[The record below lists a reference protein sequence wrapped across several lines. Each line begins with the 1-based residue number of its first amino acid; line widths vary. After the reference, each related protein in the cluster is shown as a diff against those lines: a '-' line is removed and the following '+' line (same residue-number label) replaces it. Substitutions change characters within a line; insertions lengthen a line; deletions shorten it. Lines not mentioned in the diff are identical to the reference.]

1 MSLPMVKLGSVG
13 EFKAGFGFPVEY
25 QGKKE
30 GDYPFAKVG
39 DISAVVRSGH
49 KNIFHAGNYIDKDI
63 LGNLK
68 AKTIP
73 KGTIVFAKI
82 GEAIKQN
89 FRAVTTV
96 EMVIDNN
103 VMGLVPDNNLVDTN
117 YLFYFM
123 RSLDLYQFSGATT
136 IPALRKSMLE
146 NIQIPLPPLS
156 EQKRIAAILDK
167 ADSIRQKRE
176 QAIKLADDFLRSTFL
191 AMFGDPVGN
200 PKEWKKDKIKKG
212 VLDIASGWSAT
223 GENTPCKSDEFGVL
237 KISSVTS
244 GIFKPEE
251 NKIVHYESIPASKK
265 LIHPKK
271 GDLLF
276 SRANT
281 RELVAA
287 ICMVH
292 QNYDNLFLP
301 DKLWT
306 IKLNHELL
314 LPEFFLI
321 LIQNEKV
328 RELLTKQ
335 ATGTS
340 GSMLNISKNKF
351 EETEIIF
358 PEINVQKDFC
368 NAFRKTINLKA
379 KLIKSN
385 ELANESFNSLS
396 QKVFLQ

>member
-1 MSLPMVKLGSVG
+1 MSWPMGKVTDIAEIISGFAFKSEWFGAGDARVIRIGDLKNGRIDLSEAMAFDEKIHKVRAQYRVKS
-13 EFKAGFGFPVEY
+13 
-25 QGKKE
+25 
-30 GDYPFAKVG
+30 G
-39 DISAVVRSGH
+39 DILMA
-49 KNIFHAGNYIDKDI
+49 
-63 LGNLK
+63 L
-68 AKTIP
+68 
-73 KGTIVFAKI
+73 
-82 GEAIKQN
+82 
-89 FRAVTTV
+89 
-96 EMVIDNN
+96 
-103 VMGLVPDNNLVDTN
+103 
-117 YLFYFM
+117 
-123 RSLDLYQFSGATT
+123 SGATVGK
-136 IPALRKSMLE
+136 IAVADLE
-146 NIQIPLPPLS
+146 AEGAYLNQRVAVIRGKCYENTEYLKYIFTGSRLQKLLLNAGGAAQPNLSPKDLAEMEIPLPPLT
-156 EQKRIAAILDK
+156 EQKRIATILNK
-167 ADSIRQKRE
+167 AENICQKRE
-176 QAIKLADDFLRSTFL
+176 QATKLVDDFLHSIFL
-191 AMFGDPVGN
+191 EMFGDPVEN
-200 PKEWKKDKIKKG
+200 PKGWKKDKIKKG
-212 VLDIASGWSAT
+212 VLDITSGWSAT
-223 GENTPCKSDEFGVL
+223 GENIPCKSDEFGVL

-251 NKIVHYESIPASKK
+251 NKVVDCETIPVSKK
-265 LIHPKK
+265 LILPKK

-292 QNYDNLFLP
+292 QDYDNLFLP
-301 DKLWT
+301 DKLWS

-328 RELLTKQ
+328 RELLTIQ

-368 NAFRKTINLKA
+368 NAFRKTIKLKQ

-385 ELANESFNSLS
+385 ELANKSFSSLS

>member
-1 MSLPMVKLGSVG
+1 MVKLGSVG

-176 QAIKLADDFLRSTFL
+176 QAIKLADDFLRATFL
-191 AMFGDPVGN
+191 EMFPQLDDCGNRVKLGDIVTLDAPMVD
-200 PKEWKKDKIKKG
+200 PREDKFIDLIHIGPDRIEKNTG
-212 VLDIASGWSAT
+212 LLLSALT
-223 GENTPCKSDEFGVL
+223 AR
-237 KISSVTS
+237 
-244 GIFKPEE
+244 EE
-251 NKIVHYESIPASKK
+251 NLISKK
-265 LIHPKK
+265 FLFDENYVLYSKIRPYLKK
-271 GDLLF
+271 CAIPDFGGLCSADMYPVKPISGKTNREFIWQLLLSDF
-276 SRANT
+276 FTKYTETLSDRAN
-281 RELVAA
+281 
-287 ICMVH
+287 I
-292 QNYDNLFLP
+292 P
-301 DKLWT
+301 
-306 IKLNHELL
+306 KLNRKELL
-314 LPEFFLI
+314 SFELSLPPIPL
-321 LIQNEKV
+321 QEKY
-328 RELLTKQ
+328 K
-335 ATGTS
+335 A
-340 GSMLNISKNKF
+340 I
-351 EETEIIF
+351 
-358 PEINVQKDFC
+358 VQKT
-368 NAFRKTINLKA
+368 NHA
-379 KLIKSN
+379 KLIMRTQNGNSILNKLAD
-385 ELANESFNSLS
+385 EL
-396 QKVFLQ
+396 FLKN